1 MERQRVKSN
10 HSSHVANA
18 VVVAAA
24 EDAADQGA
32 LTQPSRTSLLFRP
45 GHPGKTQSST
55 EVSTSGMKDIRSR
68 LTERGFSSDA
78 TSVMLNCWRPITQRV
93 CNNYIQKWEKY
104 ATEMGIRSSL
114 PSVVQCVIP

>member
-32 LTQPSRTSLLFRP
+32 RNTAVQNQSPVPAKPSREDT
-45 GHPGKTQSST
+45 SST
-55 EVSTSGMKDIRSR
+55 ETSTSSMRDIENR
-68 LTERGFSSDA
+68 LTKSGFSSDA
-78 TSVMLNCWRPITQRV
+78 TSVMLNCWRPITQKV
-93 CNNYIQKWEKY
+93 YNTCIQKWEKY
-104 ATEMGIRSSL
+104 AREIGICSSL
-114 PSVVQCVIP
+114 PSVVQSV